1 MELKNTLWTKNFTII
16 TLGTVVSA
24 IGSVSMNF
32 AGSLLVYDQ
41 SQSTFMAG
49 LFSALSMLPQ
59 VIIPLVAA
67 PWVDRTKR
75 KPLIVGL
82 DAVCGI
88 LYVFLAVYLWKIGF
102 DYLLYLLFSLVVS
115 CVGAVYQ
122 LAYESLYPK
131 LIPEGFS
138 QKGYTVSGMIY
149 PTVILVMTPVAAI
162 LYKQFGI
169 VSLCAMQGILLLVAS
184 AVESQIRVQETTRT
198 ATENALRQYVQDVKA
213 AFDYLKKE
221 KGLQRIYAYMPVTN
235 GIGNA
240 NTLLIMAW
248 FQSPVG
254 LGVELYSLF
263 TAAEFIGRTIGGAVH
278 YKISIPAEKR
288 FGISYLV
295 YQFYSVMDSV
305 LLVLPYP
312 LMLVNRAICG
322 FLGINSATLRSSAVQ
337 NYVPD
342 EMRAKL
348 NALFNVCMSLS
359 IIVCKLG
366 MGAMGEWLP
375 IPVCVAVMSVVN
387 ILVCWYFIGRGKQD
401 IDPIYHSYQK

>member
-1 MELKNTLWTKNFTII
+1 MELKQTLWTKNFTII

-32 AGSLLVYDQ
+32 AGALLVYDQ

-59 VIIPLVAA
+59 VILPLIAA

-82 DAVCGI
+82 DAVCGG
-88 LYVFLAVYLWKIGF
+88 LYLVLALYLWGF
-102 DYLLYLLFSLVVS
+102 GFNYLLYLLFSLVVS
-115 CVGAVYQ
+115 CIGAVYQ
-122 LAYESLYPK
+122 LAYESLYPN

-149 PTVILVMTPVAAI
+149 PTVILVMTPVAAV

-169 VSLCAMQGILLLVAS
+169 VLLCAIQGVLLLVAS
-184 AVESQIRVQETTRT
+184 AMESQIRVQEQNRT
-198 ATENALRQYVQDVKA
+198 GTENGLKQYLLDVKA
-213 AFDYLKKE
+213 AVDYLKKE

-235 GIGNA
+235 GIGNG

-248 FQSPVG
+248 FQSSAG
-254 LGVELYSLF
+254 FGAELYSLF

-278 YKISIPAEKR
+278 YRVDIPTKKR
-288 FGISYLV
+288 YGISYLV
-295 YQFYSVMDSV
+295 YQAYSVMDGI
-305 LLVLPYP
+305 LLFLPYP

-348 NALFNVCMSLS
+348 NALFNVCMSFS

-375 IPVCVAVMSVVN
+375 IPICVTIMAVVN
-387 ILVCWYFIGRGKQD
+387 IAVCWFFIGKGKQD
-401 IDPIYHSYQK
+401 IDPIYHSYQA